1 LDRREARV
9 SEESASQRQKQLH
22 ARLRQLILMRETGP
36 KRAAWHEARMR
47 LIWRLHD
54 ELRQAAETE
63 AEQPESETPPDVD

>member
-1 LDRREARV
+1 MDKPPHDKQRDR
-9 SEESASQRQKQLH
+9 LH

-54 ELRQAAETE
+54 RLRQAATEIE
-63 AEQPESETPPDVD
+63 AEQPEPETPPGVDG